1 MGHENSS
8 IIMGHKNSSIIMGH
22 ENHLYSSY
30 KIVWNAPKEGKKL
43 IIKFILQ
50 AKSLECFTKSEK
62 IILLRKHHPPGMLPE
77 TQGKST
83 QVT

>member
-1 MGHENSS
+1 MK
-8 IIMGHKNSSIIMGH
+8 IINTPTKNSMECSHKREEIN
-22 ENHLYSSY
+22 NHNLFSKQSL
-30 KIVWNAPKEGKKL
+30 WNAPTKGKKL
-43 IIKFILQ
+43 ILQ

-62 IILLRKHHPPGMLPE
+62 IFLLRKHHPSGMLPE